1 MYIDCNYGS
10 YKKTTTEEIKMG
22 QAQIITESYSPAKS
36 IASQPS
42 RQAYQILHFAFTIAP
57 IAAGMDKFLNLLV
70 DWTQYLPGFV
80 NTLSGGRGEMLMYI
94 VGVIEIAAGVGVWF
108 KPRLFAY
115 VVAAWLLLII
125 INLLLIPGYFDVAL
139 RDFGLALGAVALGR
153 LSQEFAPENDMA

>member
-1 MYIDCNYGS
+1 
-10 YKKTTTEEIKMG
+10 MG
-22 QAQIITESYSPAKS
+22 QPQLITDSYLPAKS
-36 IASQPS
+36 ITTQPS

-57 IAAGMDKFLNLLV
+57 IAAGVDKFLNLLV

-115 VVAAWLLLII
+115 VVAAWLFLII
-125 INLLLIPGYFDVAL
+125 INLLLIPGYFDIAL
-139 RDFGLALGAVALGR
+139 RDFGLALGAIALGR
-153 LSQEFAPENDMA
+153 LSQEYAQEDKIS